1 MTSPSG
7 ETPTGDVPV
16 CYRHPSRETYIRCSR
31 CERPICPDCMT
42 AVPVGF
48 QCPECISRGTRGVRE
63 ARTPLGGKIRERG
76 TLVTMILIGINV
88 GVWLTNLLAGGRQLV
103 EWFALARLTFF
114 VEGDPPT
121 LIGVEQGEWYRM
133 ITAAFLHEQVWHIG
147 LNMLALWILGSSLEP
162 VMGRWR
168 FLLLYLLSALGGSAA
183 SLLVMPT
190 VDVAAGVAGQIGY
203 GASGAV
209 FGLFGALF
217 VIARRLGRDV
227 SFVLVILGINVVIGF
242 TVPGIDWRAHLGG
255 LVAGGVLAAVFAH
268 APTKH
273 RATYGLVASGLL
285 LAGVVAVVA
294 VAVA

>member
-1 MTSPSG
+1 
-7 ETPTGDVPV
+7 
-16 CYRHPSRETYIRCSR
+16 
-31 CERPICPDCMT
+31 
-42 AVPVGF
+42 
-48 QCPECISRGTRGVRE
+48 
-63 ARTPLGGKIRERG
+63 GGKIRERG

-227 SFVLVILGINVVIGF
+227 
-242 TVPGIDWRAHLGG
+242 
-255 LVAGGVLAAVFAH
+255 
-268 APTKH
+268 
-273 RATYGLVASGLL
+273 
-285 LAGVVAVVA
+285 
-294 VAVA
+294 